1 MLWKVKSPPILIYI
15 LLCISSS
22 LLLALSFP
30 NSNIELLAWI
40 GLVPLFLVIDRTTLK
55 GAFWFSC
62 LTGVLFFSFIIY
74 WLSHVTLFGLIV
86 LVLYLSL
93 YFGIFGGLVKFFWER
108 SRYLPVPPY
117 IRTLIV
123 LFFPPVLWGT
133 LEFIRTHLLTGFGWA
148 LLGYSQY
155 LTLPVIQIADITG
168 VYGVSF
174 LIVLVNTGVYLMIRN
189 FNIEIL
195 PPNARGQNDKKKCH
209 SERSEESNLIYFAL
223 PCIFLTATLIYGNY
237 KLKEYPGTNRTLKV
251 SVIQG
256 NIPQGEKWDPK
267 LRMVILEKYEVL
279 TKLASMEEP
288 DIIIWPETS
297 FPGIIVLDEIDA
309 DVLYQR
315 VATLARDVH
324 IPILIGSQRND
335 VLKGMSFNS
344 AILVSKNGDIESHY
358 DKLHLVP
365 FGEYVPLGRFF
376 PFVGKA
382 IDVGDF
388 ARGTE
393 WTLFP
398 LPQGKFGVLICFEDT
413 FPGQVRQFV
422 REGADFIVNITN
434 DAWFGRTGAPYQHAQ
449 VSVFRAIENRREVV
463 RSANTGL
470 SCFIDPKGK
479 IKNLKPFI
487 TGYKT
492 ETITLA
498 ERKSFYTVYG
508 DLFAILCI
516 CISVIVVISSL
527 SLRGRSPW
535 QSNLFFDC
543 NLF

>member
-1 MLWKVKSPPILIYI
+1 MLWKVRLPPIII
-15 LLCISSS
+15 HIFLCITSSF
-22 LLLALSFP
+22 LLVLAFP
-30 NSNIELLAWI
+30 NSNIELLAWL
-40 GLVPLFLVIDRTTLK
+40 GLVPLFLVIGHTTLK

-123 LFFPPVLWGT
+123 LFFPPVLWVT

-174 LIVLVNTGVYLMIRN
+174 LIVLVNIGIYLMIRN

-195 PPNARGQNDKKKCH
+195 RLAPQNDKKKCH
-209 SERSEESNLIYFAL
+209 SDPECNEGEESNSIYLIL
-223 PCIFLTATLIYGNY
+223 PWIFLAASLIYGNF
-237 KLKEYPGTNRTLKV
+237 KLNEYPQGDRTLTV
-251 SVIQG
+251 SVVQG
-256 NIPQGEKWDPK
+256 NIPQDEKWAPEF
-267 LRMVILEKYEVL
+267 RMLILEKYEVL
-279 TKLASMEEP
+279 TKLAAMEEP
-288 DIIIWPETS
+288 ALIIWPETS
-297 FPGIIVLDEIDA
+297 FPGIIVLDEINQDI
-309 DVLYQR
+309 LYQK
-315 VATLARDVH
+315 VVSLAKD
-324 IPILIGSQRND
+324 IKTPILIGSQRND
-335 VLKGMSFNS
+335 VLRDESFNS
-344 AILVSKNGDIESHY
+344 AILVSQDGNIKTYY

-376 PFVGKA
+376 PFIGKA

-388 ARGTE
+388 AKGNE
-393 WTLFP
+393 YTLFS
-398 LPQGKFGVLICFEDT
+398 LPQGKFGTLICFEDI

-422 REGADFIVNITN
+422 REGADFLVNITN
-434 DAWFGRTGAPYQHAQ
+434 DAWFGRTSAPYQHAQ
-449 VSVFRAIENRREVV
+449 ASVFRAIENRRYVV

-470 SCFIDPKGK
+470 SCFINPRGE
-479 IKNLKPFI
+479 IKKMDIFT
-487 TGYKT
+487 TGHKT
-492 ETITLA
+492 ETIRLNSK
-498 ERKSFYTVYG
+498 RSFYTTYG
-508 DLFAILCI
+508 DLFAVLCI
-516 CISVIVVISSL
+516 VISAIALLYNRKILKYSEV
-527 SLRGRSPW
+527 
-535 QSNLFFDC
+535 
-543 NLF
+543 

>member
-1 MLWKVKSPPILIYI
+1 MPRDCPFKRSNLIYI
-15 LLCISSS
+15 FLSIASGII
-22 LLLALSFP
+22 LALAFP
-30 NSNIELLAWI
+30 HQDIELLAWV

-62 LTGVLFFSFIIY
+62 LTGVLFFSLLIY
-74 WLSHVTLFGLIV
+74 WLIHVTLFGLIV

-93 YFGIFGGLVKFFWER
+93 YFGIFGGLVQLSWER
-108 SRYLPVPPY
+108 SKYLPVPPY
-117 IRTLIV
+117 IRTLLV
-123 LFFPPVLWGT
+123 LFFPAVLWVT

-168 VYGVSF
+168 AYGVSF
-174 LIVLVNTGVYLMIRN
+174 LIVLVNTGVYRSL
-189 FNIEIL
+189 
-195 PPNARGQNDKKKCH
+195 RG
-209 SERSEESNLIYFAL
+209 RSPGQSNLIYLTL
-223 PCIFLTATLIYGNY
+223 PCIFFAATLIYGNY
-237 KLKEYPGTNRTLKV
+237 KLNEYSQRNITLKV

-267 LRMVILEKYEVL
+267 LRMLILEKYEAL

-288 DIIIWPETS
+288 DVIIWPETS
-297 FPGIIVLDEIDA
+297 FPGIIVLDEINT
-309 DVLYQR
+309 DVLYQK
-315 VATLARDVH
+315 VATLARDVQ

-335 VLKGMSFNS
+335 VLTGMSFNS
-344 AILVSKNGDIESHY
+344 AMLVSKNGDIESHY

-398 LPQGKFGVLICFEDT
+398 LPQGKFGTLICFEDT

-434 DAWFGRTGAPYQHAQ
+434 DAWFGRTSASNQHAQ
-449 VSVFRAIENRREVV
+449 ASVFRAIENRREVV

-479 IKNLKPFI
+479 IKNLEPFI

-498 ERKSFYTVYG
+498 EKKSFYTVYG
-508 DLFAILCI
+508 DLFAILCL
-516 CISVIVVISSL
+516 CISVILIVI
-527 SLRGRSPW
+527 LRYFLIATYFKSGIIKNQGGGRR
-535 QSNLFFDC
+535 
-543 NLF
+543 